1 MATKNEKPEEK
12 PVEEKVE
19 ETQPKA
25 EKAVKPA
32 PKPAEKKAAKPAPKP
47 AEKKAAAKTTAKA
60 KAEPVKKEA
69 PVSEPLVPFFS
80 GPILLGAGLLL
91 LGVILLVGE
100 LLNFRFQA
108 VMWPFIFIIPGGMM
122 FISAL
127 NAKDGRG
134 ESLAIFGSMT
144 MMLGV
149 MFFFQQT
156 LDMWA
161 SWSYSWALLAP
172 TSIGI
177 AQMVYGK
184 QRDRD
189 GLVRNGRNLVE
200 VGLTLFVVFFVFFEV
215 LLNVS
220 GKNLIPFDL
229 PAFPVALIL
238 LGIFVMVRTLFR
250 SK

>member
-1 MATKNEKPEEK
+1 MATKNEKPEAK
-12 PVEEKVE
+12 PVEEKIE

-25 EKAVKPA
+25 EKA
-32 PKPAEKKAAKPAPKP
+32 AKPAPKP
-47 AEKKAAAKTTAKA
+47 VEKKAAAKTTAKA
-60 KAEPVKKEA
+60 KDEPVKKET
-69 PVSEPLVPFFS
+69 PVREPLVPFLS

-189 GLVRNGRNLVE
+189 GLVRNGRKLVE